1 MAHIR
6 PEKYIWLDGKLT
18 PWDESHVHFLTHSLH
33 YGLAAFEGI
42 RAYAQQAPAGT
53 GAIFRLQE
61 HTDRLFDSCKLCLI
75 DVPYSRDEINAA
87 CIETMRAN
95 GLAAAY
101 LRPLVF
107 LGDGSMGLGAMDP
120 PVRVGI
126 AAYVWGRYLG
136 DDGIAKGIRAKISSF
151 GRNNMQVGLP
161 KGKIC
166 GQYVNSVLAKREVIK
181 AGYDEAIM
189 LDGSGQVAEATGE
202 NIFAVVRGRLVTPP
216 LSAAILAGITRDSV
230 LTLARDLGIPTVEE
244 PIARDQLLLADEV
257 FLTGTAAEVTPVREI
272 DDRAVGTG
280 QPGPITTRIQQTFF
294 AATSGQLHP
303 YSRWLTP
310 IPPG

>member
-1 MAHIR
+1 
-6 PEKYIWLDGKLT
+6 L
-18 PWDESHVHFLTHSLH
+18 S
-33 YGLAAFEGI
+33 
-42 RAYAQQAPAGT
+42 
-53 GAIFRLQE
+53 E
-61 HTDRLFDSCKLCLI
+61 HTERLFASCKLCLI
-75 DVPYSRDEINAA
+75 DVPYTREQVNAA
-87 CIETMRAN
+87 CIETLQAN
-95 GLAAAY
+95 GLHAAY

-120 PVRVGI
+120 PVRVGV

-136 DDGIAKGIRAKISSF
+136 EDGVANGIRAKISSF

-189 LDGSGQVAEATGE
+189 LDGQGQVAEATGE
-202 NIFAVVRGRLVTPP
+202 NIFAVIRGRLVTPP
-216 LSAAILAGITRDSV
+216 LSAAILEGITRDSV
-230 LTLARDLGIPTVEE
+230 LTLARDLGIPTCEE

-272 DDRAVGTG
+272 DDRSIGDG
-280 QPGPITTRIQQTFF
+280 KPGPITRRIQQTFF

-310 IPPG
+310 VSPG

>member
-6 PEKYIWLDGKLT
+6 PEKYIWLDGKMV
-18 PWDESHVHFLTHSLH
+18 PWNESHVHFLTHSLH

-42 RAYAQQAPAGT
+42 RAYVQHGNPGK
-53 GAIFRLQE
+53 GAIFRLNE

-75 DVPYSRDEINAA
+75 DVPYTREQINEA
-87 CIETMRAN
+87 CLETMRQN
-95 GLAAAY
+95 GLQAAY

-120 PVRVGI
+120 PVRVGV

-136 DDGIAKGIRAKISSF
+136 DEGIAKGIRAKISSF
-151 GRNNMQVGLP
+151 GRNNMSVGLP
-161 KGKIC
+161 KGKIA

-189 LDGSGQVAEATGE
+189 LDGNGQVAEATGE
-202 NIFAVVRGRLVTPP
+202 NIFAVIRGRLVTPP

-230 LTLARDLGIPTVEE
+230 ITLARDLGIQVVEE

-272 DDRAVGTG
+272 DDRPIGNG
-280 QPGPITTRIQQTFF
+280 KPGPITQRIQQTFF

-303 YSRWLTP
+303 YSLWLSP
-310 IPPG
+310 I